1 MALDSGNS
9 RIWPLEDLY
18 FYFKSYLFPKE
29 TLNTKM
35 NSKFCSSN
43 CLSLHVAVFI
53 PAYTANSTEV
63 CAENQPTLLYHRKE
77 PGSYYE
83 FTSTMVK
90 PYTSTQNFVYCS
102 DREKALFKGFGT
114 PVFRVKRMVH
124 GSIVVEEQMLQLL
137 FNKY

>member
-1 MALDSGNS
+1 
-9 RIWPLEDLY
+9 
-18 FYFKSYLFPKE
+18 
-29 TLNTKM
+29 M
-35 NSKFCSSN
+35 NSKFCS
-43 CLSLHVAVFI
+43 
-53 PAYTANSTEV
+53 ANSTEV

-114 PVFRVKRMVH
+114 PMSFVLSEWYTV
-124 GSIVVEEQMLQLL
+124 Q
-137 FNKY
+137 